1 MASRHFVLY
10 VHSPVFLW
18 LISTQIFAHLY
29 QHQACWYL
37 QELQDFCLDMQ
48 VHQPLCCW
56 CSAQCLFHSN
66 NGILNILG
74 GRSVTSNDLRFRS
87 VTSNRNSWKGIYKLD
102 YRALFTFLWPVGW
115 REQYFVLKFLTF
127 KRCFWNRCIFEIK
140 LKKLPF
146 VNEHFN
152 TFYRGTS

>member
-37 QELQDFCLDMQ
+37 HELQDFCLDMQ
-48 VHQPLCCW
+48 VRLLQCCW
-56 CSAQCLFHSN
+56 CSVQCLFHSN

-74 GRSVTSNDLRFRS
+74 DRSVTSNDLRFRS
-87 VTSNRNSWKGIYKLD
+87 VTSNRNSWNKKDLCITWLGHSFELKMRPKGG
-102 YRALFTFLWPVGW
+102 RAPDW
-115 REQYFVLKFLTF
+115 
-127 KRCFWNRCIFEIK
+127 
-140 LKKLPF
+140 
-146 VNEHFN
+146 
-152 TFYRGTS
+152 GTSNFWSRDNFKYYQGLGFFLPYLGLVGIVRNIS